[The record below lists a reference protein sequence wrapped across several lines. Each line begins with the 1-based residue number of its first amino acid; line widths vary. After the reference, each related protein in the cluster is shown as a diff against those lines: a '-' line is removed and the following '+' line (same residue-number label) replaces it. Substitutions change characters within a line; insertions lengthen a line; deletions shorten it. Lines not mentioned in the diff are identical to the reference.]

1 MSYITSYR
9 VPEKNDYYYD
19 DSPNPIEEI
28 CKYTDNLE
36 NIPSE
41 IRYRMLT
48 AICRQKSSS
57 VYGDYAAP
65 PNKQI
70 VDQINGQGGYFLK
83 MTAEAA
89 GIYLIWYQQAKGR
102 YMFWGPTERSVRDGM
117 NRLRGR
123 IVKYVVHLDEQAKE
137 KRVAYGRAA
146 YGKVVYGRAAYE
158 MAENRNANRMADERG
173 DYEMDETK
181 LEAYKSAEQI
191 YSHKRVEEIYAEESA
206 SEMDA
211 EEMEYVA
218 PVPPTIVEQFGK
230 ASQEQMDKMGFISGK
245 GLGLNHTGRTDPI
258 NAIKDIGGRVSNR
271 RVGLGYIKP
280 KPKVL
285 EPEPEPEPVSNALD
299 PVSEAPV
306 TEVL

>member
-1 MSYITSYR
+1 
-9 VPEKNDYYYD
+9 
-19 DSPNPIEEI
+19 
-28 CKYTDNLE
+28 
-36 NIPSE
+36 
-41 IRYRMLT
+41 MLT

-123 IVKYVVHLDEQAKE
+123 IVKYVVHLDEPAKE

-181 LEAYKSAEQI
+181 LEAYKTAEQI
-191 YSHKRVEEIYAEESA
+191 YSHKRVEEIYAEESEN
-206 SEMDA
+206 EMEA

-285 EPEPEPEPVSNALD
+285 EPEPEPEPVANVLD
-299 PVSEAPV
+299 PVSQAPV

>member
-1 MSYITSYR
+1 MSYR

-36 NIPSE
+36 NIPPE

-89 GIYLIWYQQAKGR
+89 GIYLVWYQQAKGR
-102 YMFWGPTERSVRDGM
+102 YMFWGPTERSVRDAM

-123 IVKYVVHLDEQAKE
+123 IVKYVVHLDEPANRQAKE
-137 KRVAYGRAA
+137 ERAKVEKGKETPPKEMQGRTTKKREYASTG
-146 YGKVVYGRAAYE
+146 
-158 MAENRNANRMADERG
+158 
-173 DYEMDETK
+173 
-181 LEAYKSAEQI
+181 LEATATASSQKPADSSMKDPKGVGEVERETTLPWSLRKGALGRSKRRAQPKGGEQL
-191 YSHKRVEEIYAEESA
+191 
-206 SEMDA
+206 
-211 EEMEYVA
+211 
-218 PVPPTIVEQFGK
+218 PPW
-230 ASQEQMDKMGFISGK
+230 
-245 GLGLNHTGRTDPI
+245 
-258 NAIKDIGGRVSNR
+258 
-271 RVGLGYIKP
+271 
-280 KPKVL
+280 
-285 EPEPEPEPVSNALD
+285 
-299 PVSEAPV
+299 
-306 TEVL
+306 